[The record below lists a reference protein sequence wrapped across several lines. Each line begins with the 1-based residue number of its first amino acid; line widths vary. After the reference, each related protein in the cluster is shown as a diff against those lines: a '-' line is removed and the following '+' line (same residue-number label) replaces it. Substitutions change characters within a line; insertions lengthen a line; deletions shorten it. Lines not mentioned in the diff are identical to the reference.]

1 LTYAQKPCGGAR
13 KSASD
18 PQHGRAG
25 HGSRKLLILMG
36 FVFCQFCGHPSESL
50 DFSSFAVGSGVAIN
64 KVIHRNS
71 GWVTKG
77 FEFKDLSATSV
88 NRLRMSR

>member
-1 LTYAQKPCGGAR
+1 MI
-13 KSASD
+13 
-18 PQHGRAG
+18 
-25 HGSRKLLILMG
+25 LIG

-50 DFSSFAVGSGVAIN
+50 DFSGFAAVPEVAIN

-77 FEFKDLSATSV
+77 FGFKDLSATSE
-88 NRLRMSR
+88 NHLRMSR

>member
-1 LTYAQKPCGGAR
+1 LTYAQKLCCGAR

-18 PQHGRAG
+18 PQHGRAAY
-25 HGSRKLLILMG
+25 GSRKLLILIG

-50 DFSSFAVGSGVAIN
+50 DFSRLAASPGAAIN

-71 GWVTKG
+71 GWAIKG
-77 FEFKDLSATSV
+77 FGFKDLSATSAK
-88 NRLRMSR
+88 RLRMSR